1 MPKLPKCGREG
12 CPGVV
17 TSGRKDRFC
26 SELCKSLSRTMSR
39 LKDEAF
45 RAEERGHDLASYD
58 QRYDALVAVFRAVD
72 AYRALVQPPDP

>member
-1 MPKLPKCGREG
+1 
-12 CPGVV
+12 
-17 TSGRKDRFC
+17 
-26 SELCKSLSRTMSR
+26 MSR